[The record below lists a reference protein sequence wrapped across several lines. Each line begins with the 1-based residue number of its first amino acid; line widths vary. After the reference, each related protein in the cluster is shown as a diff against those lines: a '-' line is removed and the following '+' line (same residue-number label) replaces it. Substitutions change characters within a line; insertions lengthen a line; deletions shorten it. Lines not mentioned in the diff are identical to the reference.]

1 MKCEKLR
8 KTARSPMNS
17 HIEYHTDREPIIYQ
31 NAAFGLALGESV
43 TRVAEKTGLSRRT
56 IQHKLQEEAFVDNVR
71 YWQDLYTQ
79 TLTDFLTT
87 DLRRSIRN
95 ALVKSVSK
103 GEALGSHP
111 NRVAFTSHTAAPKEA
126 DELEGLAKKAEMRQ
140 KMLK

>member
-1 MKCEKLR
+1 
-8 KTARSPMNS
+8 MNS
-17 HIEYHTDREPIIYQ
+17 HIEYYTDREPIIYQ

-56 IQHKLQEEAFVDNVR
+56 IQLKLREEAFVDNVR

-87 DLRRSIRN
+87 DLRKSIRN

-103 GEALGSHP
+103 GEALQP
-111 NRVAFTSHTAAPKEA
+111 P
-126 DELEGLAKKAEMRQ
+126 Q
-140 KMLK
+140 